1 MDYDSLITIFGQ
13 VVTKYLAVFCIV
25 SILCWS
31 AWSYLLQIKWQQIL
45 RDSAVYFL
53 TISFLTVVLALRPV
67 HADVSFWTPV
77 SWFSFSM
84 LLIMELLWISYMIEG
99 MLQMMSQISLRKE
112 TAKQTISRRPNR
124 LINTPYAR
132 K

>member
-1 MDYDSLITIFGQ
+1 MDYDSLIAIFGQ
-13 VVTKYLAVFCIV
+13 VVTKYLAAFCIV

-31 AWSYLLQIKWQQIL
+31 AWSYLLQNKWQQIV

-67 HADVSFWTPV
+67 HADISFWTPV

-84 LLIMELLWISYMIEG
+84 LLIMELLWVSYMVEG
-99 MLQMMSQISLRKE
+99 LLQLISQISLRKASE
-112 TAKQTISRRPNR
+112 KKIVSRQSNR
-124 LINTPYAR
+124 FINTPYAR